1 MGFIAVALFAFSAQA
16 TTYTWTGAST
26 TSQNWDDAANWN
38 PSTGYPSGTSDIAKF
53 AADTTASVALTK
65 ARTISQLDL
74 SAANVNLTLTQGATT
89 RDTSKLTITTLSLS
103 GANLDFTLDGV
114 SVATPTDC
122 KPQMGVASKF
132 SIINGADFSSGVF
145 YNQAYASSKMAGNA
159 EGGKIYIAGGS
170 TVWMNGLHLQ
180 NGLLE
185 IDDST
190 FTTDYGLRFWN
201 DTSATTIRFKG
212 KHPLFKTTESRG
224 EGKAYPCASGYNVHF
239 EFVIPEGGFT
249 ETPIQSGQ
257 SKYKFPSPDNG
268 SSYTGYT
275 GTYAFDVAS
284 DSPAKVAGES
294 LTETL
299 ISWTPGFYTSSTFAK
314 AVNLPQ
320 TTDSYAWSTTALDVT
335 LKGAFITVAPDIA
348 NQKWNKIDLSFAAS
362 TDETRELYVAY
373 GATDGG
379 TDASK
384 WTTTAS
390 LGTLATTDTTY
401 AYSFPTTGAT
411 WGSENFKVVRFY
423 IVENGVKY
431 WSKATAWYNLSAPV
445 FVATPTAVDAGG
457 DADDDVESGG
467 GASLRVL

>member
-1 MGFIAVALFAFSAQA
+1 MG
-16 TTYTWTGAST
+16 
-26 TSQNWDDAANWN
+26 D
-38 PSTGYPSGTSDIAKF
+38 
-53 AADTTASVALTK
+53 
-65 ARTISQLDL
+65 
-74 SAANVNLTLTQGATT
+74 GATLSG
-89 RDTSKLTITTLSLS
+89 SKLTATTLTLS
-103 GANLDFTLDGV
+103 GANLDLTLDGV
-114 SVATPTDC
+114 SVATPIAC

-132 SIINGADFSSGVF
+132 SIINGAAFSSGVF

-190 FTTDYGLRFWN
+190 FTSDYGLRFWN
-201 DTSATTIRFKG
+201 DTGATTIRFKG
-212 KHPLFKTTESRG
+212 KHPLFKTTHSTG

-284 DSPAKVAGES
+284 DSPAKLAGES

-299 ISWTPGFYTSSTFAK
+299 ISWTPGFYTNSTFTK

-335 LKGAFITVAPDIA
+335 LDGAFITVTPDLTS
-348 NQKWNKIDLSFAAS
+348 QKWNKIDLSFAAS
-362 TDETRELYVAY
+362 TDASRELYVAY

-401 AYSFPTTGAT
+401 AYSFPTTGAA

-431 WSKATAWYNLSAPV
+431 WSKTTAWYNLSAPV